1 MSDTATAQLP
11 SAYIRDSS
19 PDDGGVG
26 VDREAILHHRRKAAM
41 VSLLSEFE
49 RHIERHVA
57 PGNSKAIADFKRSCR
72 EKLNGIT
79 FLACELMKL
88 QPGEEINQH
97 IVDLAEKLQFDAN
110 GGQTRP

>member
-1 MSDTATAQLP
+1 MSAPATTELP

-19 PDDGGVG
+19 PTSGGVG
-26 VDREAILHHRRKAAM
+26 VDREAILHHRRKNAM

-49 RHIERHVA
+49 RLERHVK
-57 PGNSKAIADFKRSCR
+57 PGHRQEIENFKRSCR

-97 IVDLAEKLQFDAN
+97 IIDLAEKLQFDAN